1 MNINKTYLL
10 LIIIFILSLDVNSQS
25 NKDFR
30 DEFKQQTFF
39 GVRTSIIVPDDI
51 ILKKEITKVSD
62 NTKYSLETRPS
73 YIFGM
78 GIKHNFT
85 KHYSFNTGINFVRR
99 TYIGGF
105 ESPDTSISRKL
116 KFISYE
122 LPVSGSVYVRLTDKI
137 YMNTSAGL
145 LMNYFPS
152 DIIVENIYG
161 LKFRFMTFASIIN
174 VGWEYRTKKNGYF
187 YIGASYKRDFENML
201 NVLYYK
207 NDISGIA
214 NEYIITKGDY
224 ISIDFIYYLPQNLKR
239 R

>member
-1 MNINKTYLL
+1 MKYTGV
-10 LIIIFILSLDVNSQS
+10 ILSFTAVLISSNARSQS
-25 NKDFR
+25 NKSFR

-39 GVRTSIIVPDDI
+39 GIRTSIIIPDNL
-51 ILKKEITKVSD
+51 ILKKQIAKVSD
-62 NTKYSLETRPS
+62 NTKYILETRPS

-78 GIKHNFT
+78 GIKHDFT

-99 TYIGGF
+99 TYIASS
-105 ESPDTSISRKL
+105 ESIDTTISRKL

-122 LPVSGSVYVRLTDKI
+122 IPVSGSVYVRLSDKI

-152 DIIVENIYG
+152 NIIVENIYG
-161 LKFRFMTFASIIN
+161 LKFRFITFASIIN

-187 YIGASYKRDFENML
+187 YIGVSYKRDFENML

-207 NDISGIA
+207 KDIIGA
-214 NEYIITKGDY
+214 ADAYIITKGDY
-224 ISIDFIYYLPQNLKR
+224 ISIDFRYYLPQNLRKR
-239 R
+239 